1 MRDNTDEI
9 TKRFSLFSVAMNLED
24 EMRNIIVAP
33 KTLAD
38 IPGSQPLDWAAFA
51 TSTEEGER

>member
-1 MRDNTDEI
+1 
-9 TKRFSLFSVAMNLED
+9 MNLED

-33 KTLAD
+33 KILAD